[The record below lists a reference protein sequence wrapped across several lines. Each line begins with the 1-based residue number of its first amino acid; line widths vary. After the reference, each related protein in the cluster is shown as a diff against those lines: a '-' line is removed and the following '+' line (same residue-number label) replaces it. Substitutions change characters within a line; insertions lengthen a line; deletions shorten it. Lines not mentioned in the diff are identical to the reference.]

1 MPRISAY
8 ASSSCIGYSYLTDH
22 LSGWLIDV
30 GRIEQARSILVKYHA
45 GGDVESPL
53 VAFEMAEIE
62 QAITLERHVNQTT
75 SYLDMIK
82 TKGNRH
88 RLFISISIGVFA
100 QWNGVG
106 VVSWTT
112 SAE

>member
-1 MPRISAY
+1 
-8 ASSSCIGYSYLTDH
+8 
-22 LSGWLIDV
+22 
-30 GRIEQARSILVKYHA
+30 VKYHA
-45 GGDVESPL
+45 GGDLDSPL

-62 QAITLERHVNQTT
+62 QALALERHINQTT

-88 RLFISISIGVFA
+88 RLFISITIGVFA

-106 VVSWTT
+106 VVSCNSLGL
-112 SAE
+112 SATLLTLLDRFHTILLLS

>member
-1 MPRISAY
+1 MKLDTQLSID
-8 ASSSCIGYSYLTDH
+8 T

-30 GRIEQARSILVKYHA
+30 GRIEKARSILVKYHA
-45 GGDVESPL
+45 GGDVDSPL

-62 QAITLERHVNQTT
+62 QALALERHISQTT

-88 RLFISISIGVFA
+88 RLLISVTLGTFA

-106 VVSWTT
+106 VVSPTAPNAVRT
-112 SAE
+112 DLTFH